1 MIKNTSR
8 RAAAKPPECNVAE
21 DSSKPVK
28 KQRTQKTIK
37 GEYKMVIVGYRILVA
52 GEDEMKVYA
61 HYKTEADA
69 ISSAKRLKKERIGS
83 VIVQKVT
90 VEDIKF

>member
-1 MIKNTSR
+1 MPR
-8 RAAAKPPECNVAE
+8 GAAAKPPH
-21 DSSKPVK
+21 KL
-28 KQRTQKTIK
+28 K
-37 GEYKMVIVGYRILVA
+37 GEYKMVIVDYRILVA
-52 GEDEMKVYA
+52 GEDEMEDYD

>member
-1 MIKNTSR
+1 
-8 RAAAKPPECNVAE
+8 
-21 DSSKPVK
+21 
-28 KQRTQKTIK
+28 
-37 GEYKMVIVGYRILVA
+37 MVIVGYRILVA
-52 GEDEMKVYA
+52 GEDEMEVYA

-69 ISSAKRLKKERIGS
+69 ISAANRLKKERIGS

>member
-1 MIKNTSR
+1 
-8 RAAAKPPECNVAE
+8 
-21 DSSKPVK
+21 
-28 KQRTQKTIK
+28 
-37 GEYKMVIVGYRILVA
+37 MVIVSYRILVA
-52 GEDEMKVYA
+52 GEDEMEVYA

>member
-1 MIKNTSR
+1 MIITS
-8 RAAAKPPECNVAE
+8 
-21 DSSKPVK
+21 
-28 KQRTQKTIK
+28 
-37 GEYKMVIVGYRILVA
+37 YRILVA

-61 HYKTEADA
+61 YYKTEADA